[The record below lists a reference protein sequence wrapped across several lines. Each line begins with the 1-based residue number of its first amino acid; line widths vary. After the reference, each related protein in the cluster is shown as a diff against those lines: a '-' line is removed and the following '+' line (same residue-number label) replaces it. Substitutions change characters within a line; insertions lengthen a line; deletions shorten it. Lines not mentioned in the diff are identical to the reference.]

1 MLYFLLIL
9 NIIMFHYS
17 VVLNAIKLY
26 NNYKSFNKVAFE
38 MSKTTKIS
46 RQIISI
52 WYKKYQDILDFL
64 AERIKKTTKY
74 EEEKL
79 VKNLKVEKFIY
90 ECVYNDPFITRS
102 QLALKIKTKFNINY
116 NLNQITKI
124 YKQLKLTYKK
134 PKYRIIKNIEFL
146 DELIKK
152 RQEFVTKIKEEDIT
166 KIISIDE
173 SGFNKLIQK
182 SKGLSKRGSTIHCPV
197 KSVKNINVSLLM
209 AITTEKIVHHKELTD
224 SINGD
229 IFFSFIKDVINTLT
243 EEGYIF
249 LFDNVA
255 FHKKKEMLKYITDK
269 GHKYMFTPSYSPN
282 SNPIE
287 NVFGIV
293 KQQYYKDTKEEISN
307 ISTHK
312 KVIKKIRKVIKNF
325 PNTKT
330 DLTKIFNRA
339 FNYDYTIEEKELRD
353 RLIIIDK
360 QKKEIKEKHKKKKT
374 KLDQIKEKEE
384 ILNKKFPTF
393 NMKIVN

>member
-9 NIIMFHYS
+9 NIIMFHYN

-38 MSKTTKIS
+38 MSKTKKIS

-79 VKNLKVEKFIY
+79 VTNLKVVKFIY
-90 ECVYNDPFITRS
+90 DCIYNDPFITRS
-102 QLALKIKTKFNINY
+102 QLSLKINTKFNINY

-152 RQEFVTKIKEEDIT
+152 RKDFVTKIKEEDIT

-173 SGFNKLIQK
+173 SGFNKLIQN

-197 KSVKNINVSLLM
+197 KSVKNINVSLIM
-209 AITTEKIVHHKELTD
+209 AITTEKILHHKELTE
-224 SINGD
+224 SVNGD
-229 IFFSFIKDVINTLT
+229 IFFLS
-243 EEGYIF
+243 
-249 LFDNVA
+249 
-255 FHKKKEMLKYITDK
+255 LK
-269 GHKYMFTPSYSPN
+269 M
-282 SNPIE
+282 
-287 NVFGIV
+287 
-293 KQQYYKDTKEEISN
+293 
-307 ISTHK
+307 
-312 KVIKKIRKVIKNF
+312 
-325 PNTKT
+325 
-330 DLTKIFNRA
+330 
-339 FNYDYTIEEKELRD
+339 
-353 RLIIIDK
+353 
-360 QKKEIKEKHKKKKT
+360 
-374 KLDQIKEKEE
+374 
-384 ILNKKFPTF
+384 
-393 NMKIVN
+393 

>member
-1 MLYFLLIL
+1 
-9 NIIMFHYS
+9 MFHYS

-26 NNYKSFNKVAFE
+26 DNYKSYNKVALE
-38 MSKTTKIS
+38 MSKTKKIS
-46 RQIISI
+46 RQTIMN
-52 WYKKYQDILDFL
+52 WYKKYQNILDFL
-64 AERIKKTTKY
+64 EERIKKTTKY
-74 EEEKL
+74 EEQKL
-79 VKNLKVEKFIY
+79 VTNLKVEKFIY
-90 ECVYNDPFITRS
+90 ECIYNDPFITRS
-102 QLALKIKTKFNINY
+102 QLALKIKTKFNISY

-152 RQEFVTKIKEEDIT
+152 RQEFVTKIKKEDIT

-209 AITTEKIVHHKELTD
+209 AITTEKILHHKELTE
-224 SINGD
+224 SVNGD

-249 LFDNVA
+249 LFDNVS
-255 FHKKKEMLKYITDK
+255 FHKKKEMLKYITEK

-287 NVFGIV
+287 NLFGIV

-325 PNTKT
+325 PNTNT

-360 QKKEIKEKHKKKKT
+360 QKKEIKEKHKKKIT
-374 KLDQIKEKEE
+374 KQNQLKEKEE

-393 NMKIVN
+393 NIQIIN